1 MKHLSTPASI
11 TLALIIHTYVNGGQA
26 QEIGQYQPSLNE
38 FGQPELQ
45 GTWFFGSTTPVTPRA
60 ISGIV
65 PPTRLRKLRLLSP
78 RPCKPTSLR
87 KHHSTLTDQH
97 RNPVPTSVSKQI
109 SISQQSVTSATRCS
123 VNFAR
128 HW

>member
-45 GTWFFGSTTPVTPRA
+45 GTWFFGSTTPVTPPSDLGDRA
-60 ISGIV
+60 AYTAEKI
-65 PPTRLRKLRLLSP
+65 
-78 RPCKPTSLR
+78 
-87 KHHSTLTDQH
+87 
-97 RNPVPTSVSKQI
+97 
-109 SISQQSVTSATRCS
+109 ATIES
-123 VNFAR
+123 EALQAN
-128 HW
+128 